1 MDQSFLGDAYQI
13 AATYFDENLQDQI
26 VGISLPGFIPSVTN
40 APGETKRKG
49 VEVGISGDLTANLT
63 ALLSYTYL
71 DTDAVVL
78 SGPTIVGRAPEIRKP
93 RNTAALN
100 LNYRFLSNRANAN
113 LNASYTD
120 RQLDNIFYSDFSS
133 TRTELDSFTVV
144 DLAGEY
150 KVSNSVVLYGRV
162 DNLFDEDYEEV
173 FSYNVM
179 GRAAY
184 LGAKVSLSR

>member
-1 MDQSFLGDAYQI
+1 M
-13 AATYFDENLQDQI
+13 
-26 VGISLPGFIPSVTN
+26 
-40 APGETKRKG
+40 
-49 VEVGISGDLTANLT
+49 
-63 ALLSYTYL
+63 
-71 DTDAVVL
+71 
-78 SGPTIVGRAPEIRKP
+78 
-93 RNTAALN
+93 
-100 LNYRFLSNRANAN
+100 SNRANAN